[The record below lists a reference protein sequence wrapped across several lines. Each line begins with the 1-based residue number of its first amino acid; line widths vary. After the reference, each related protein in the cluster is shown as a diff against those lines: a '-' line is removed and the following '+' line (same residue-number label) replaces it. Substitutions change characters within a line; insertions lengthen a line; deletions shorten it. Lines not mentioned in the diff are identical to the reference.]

1 MTRSAVRA
9 LFVAAS
15 LAVTAAACGSD
26 DPSSSDSDSSDSIE
40 AVDTAAPADTGA
52 PTDPIESSDTTS
64 DREAAAFPVTI
75 DHKFGE
81 TTIDAEPER
90 VVSIGYN
97 EHDFLLALGVVPVA
111 LRDWY
116 GEQPNSVWPW
126 AQDELG
132 DATPEVLPATDLN
145 FEQIAALEPDLI
157 VGVWSG
163 ISAED
168 YELLSAIAPT
178 VAQPGEYDD
187 YGTPWQEQTLILGEA
202 TGRSAEAEAIVADV
216 EGQITA
222 AREAHPEW
230 EGQTSSVSFVTEEGP
245 GAYASQDIRSR
256 FMQDLGFVI
265 PEINDSDDAN
275 SFYLQLS
282 AEDITALDVDVL
294 VWVIGTVEALDGI
307 LDQLPTRTSLNAYA
321 EGREIFADI
330 ELSGAFSHSSPL
342 SLEFVLDAMVPE
354 IEAAAD
360 GDPSTPVPSA
370 VAVGAAARC
379 GGAGRRG
386 GRRSGGR
393 GGCRLGARVRFDGA
407 VRRQGGT
414 SRGRRRLE
422 SHGGGV
428 RHRRECHG
436 WDQPGADR
444 GRGHRRTR
452 GRDLRRELRWHPG
465 LLRSDRRDRAGRRRL
480 GREPRRVLRLHVVGP
495 HTLLLSRATNDGGS
509 DVLEPG
515 ALDLA
520 PARR

>member
-1 MTRSAVRA
+1 MNRSAVRA

-15 LAVTAAACGSD
+15 LALTAAACGSD
-26 DPSSSDSDSSDSIE
+26 GSSDSDTAPSDSTDSTTSTDSTPSTDAE
-40 AVDTAAPADTGA
+40 VDTVAPADTDA
-52 PTDPIESSDTTS
+52 PSDTSASTDTTADS
-64 DREAAAFPVTI
+64 DAAAFPVTI
-75 DHKFGE
+75 EHKFGE

-145 FEQIAALEPDLI
+145 FEQIAALDPDLI

-163 ISAED
+163 ITAQD
-168 YELLSAIAPT
+168 YDLLSAIAPT
-178 VAQPGEYDD
+178 VAQPEEYDD

-216 EGQITA
+216 EGQIMA

-230 EGQTSSVSFVTEEGP
+230 EGQTSSVAFVTEEGP

-265 PEINDSDDAN
+265 PEVNDSDDAN

-282 AEDITALDVDVL
+282 AEDITDLDVDVL
-294 VWVIGTVEALDGI
+294 VWVIGTEEALAGI
-307 LDQLPTRTSLNAYA
+307 LDLPTRPSLNAYA

-342 SLEFVLDAMVPE
+342 SLEFVLEAMVPE

-370 VAVGAAARC
+370 R
-379 GGAGRRG
+379 
-386 GRRSGGR
+386 
-393 GGCRLGARVRFDGA
+393 
-407 VRRQGGT
+407 
-414 SRGRRRLE
+414 
-422 SHGGGV
+422 
-428 RHRRECHG
+428 
-436 WDQPGADR
+436 
-444 GRGHRRTR
+444 
-452 GRDLRRELRWHPG
+452 
-465 LLRSDRRDRAGRRRL
+465 
-480 GREPRRVLRLHVVGP
+480 
-495 HTLLLSRATNDGGS
+495 
-509 DVLEPG
+509 
-515 ALDLA
+515 
-520 PARR
+520 

>member
-26 DPSSSDSDSSDSIE
+26 DPSSSDSDSSDSTE

-202 TGRSAEAEAIVADV
+202 TGRSTEAEAIVADV

-370 VAVGAAARC
+370 VAVGAAARAAVPA
-379 GGAGRRG
+379 GGAGDDQAAEAGVAWALVFDSTVPFDDKAAHLEDADALKATVEAYATAGSAMG
-386 GRRSGGR
+386 GIS
-393 GGCRLGARVRFDGA
+393 LAPTA
-407 VRRQGGT
+407 VEVTDALAAVTYDVNFGGT
-414 SRGRRRLE
+414 PAYSDQTGEIALVDGVWVVSRDE
-422 SHGGGV
+422 FCAFMSS
-428 RHRRECHG
+428 
-436 WDQPGADR
+436 A
-444 GRGHRRTR
+444 RT
-452 GRDLRRELRWHPG
+452 PC
-465 LLRSDRRDRAGRRRL
+465 S
-480 GREPRRVLRLHVVGP
+480 
-495 HTLLLSRATNDGGS
+495 
-509 DVLEPG
+509 
-515 ALDLA
+515 
-520 PARR
+520 